1 MEKFKEFKL
10 ENQELILG
18 GLLVPTAYIGGRK
31 DLYDS
36 ERGRF
41 ILFDE

>member
-1 MEKFKEFKL
+1 MEEFKNFEL
-10 ENQELILG
+10 KNQKLILG
-18 GLLVPTAYIGGRK
+18 GLLVPTVYIGGRK

-41 ILFDE
+41 IIFDE